1 MVANRKA
8 DRIAAE
14 TKLAVELSQLD
25 ATLEEKI
32 DRFMARFDF
41 PSRVSCTT
49 NLLPPPGATF
59 VPDATL
65 GGNRLSVA
73 QLLDSVSIP
82 ISEWC
87 S

>member
-25 ATLEEKI
+25 ATLDAKI

-41 PSRVSCTT
+41 PSRVTAQRTYYRC
-49 NLLPPPGATF
+49 LE
-59 VPDATL
+59 
-65 GGNRLSVA
+65 RLS
-73 QLLDSVSIP
+73 
-82 ISEWC
+82 
-87 S
+87 